1 MHDCDVIVVGA
12 GLSGL
17 AAARELSASGA
28 DVRVL
33 EARDRVGGRTLNHS
47 VGERPE
53 DVVEVGGQWVG
64 PTQYE
69 VMDLIRE
76 LGIETYATHTAGKN
90 LFEGP
95 KGKLVKYTGTIPKLN
110 PLVLAD
116 YGQGDARFKRMA
128 KKVDPEAPWEHPDA
142 ERLDAQTVDDWIRR
156 IAKTKTGREA
166 LALSIRG
173 VFSVEPADM
182 SMLHWLFY
190 TASAGGWDDLLDTEG
205 GAQQDRIVGGSQL
218 ISIRMAEELG
228 DRVILESPVRSIRV
242 EDDGVVV
249 GDMRA
254 RRVILALPP
263 ALAGTLHYEPALP
276 SARAQLTQRV
286 PMGSVIKC
294 MAIYDEP
301 FWREDGL
308 SGIATSLPGP
318 AQVIFD
324 NTPPNGTPGV
334 LMGFLEGRDA
344 RILGPAPEAER
355 RQAVVGT
362 FARLFG
368 ERAADPSGYVE
379 KDWSAEPF
387 SRGCYAG
394 VPTPGTWTAYGR
406 ALREPVGRI
415 HWAGTETATRWMGY
429 FDGAI
434 QAGTRAAAEVAASEG
449 SAAMSRAVATR

>member
-1 MHDCDVIVVGA
+1 MAHDCDVIVIGA

-17 AAARELSASGA
+17 AAARALEAGGA

-33 EARDRVGGRTLNHS
+33 EARDRVGGRTLNQS

-64 PTQYE
+64 PGQNE
-69 VMDLIRE
+69 VLGLVAE
-76 LGIETYATHTAGKN
+76 LGIETYPTHTDGEN

-95 KGKLVKYTGTIPKLN
+95 GGRLKRYSGTIPRLN
-110 PLVLAD
+110 PVVLAD
-116 YGQGDARFKRMA
+116 YGRADARFKRMS

-142 ERLDAQTVDDWIRR
+142 EELDGLTVDAWIRKAAR
-156 IAKTKTGREA
+156 TKTAREA
-166 LALSIRG
+166 LALGIRA
-173 VFSVEPADM
+173 VFSVEPADL
-182 SMLHWLFY
+182 SMLHALFY
-190 TASAGGWDDLLDTEG
+190 AAAADGWDLLVDTEG
-205 GAQQDRIVGGSQL
+205 GGQQDRIVGGSQL
-218 ISIRMAEELG
+218 ISLKMAEGLG
-228 DRVILESPVRSIRV
+228 ERVTLSSPVRSIRV
-242 EDDGVVV
+242 EEDGVIL
-249 GDMRA
+249 GDIRA
-254 RRVILALPP
+254 RRVIVALPP
-263 ALAGTLHYEPALP
+263 ALAGTLLYEPALP
-276 SARAQLTQRV
+276 SQRAQLTQRV

-294 MAIYDEP
+294 MAVYDQP
-301 FWREDGL
+301 FWRSDGL

-324 NTPPNGTPGV
+324 NTPANGSPGV

-355 RQAVVGT
+355 RRVMIDT
-362 FARLFG
+362 FTRLFG
-368 ERAADPSGYVE
+368 ERAANPSGYIE
-379 KDWSAEPF
+379 KDWSSEPF

-415 HWAGTETATRWMGY
+415 HWAGTETGTRWMGY

-434 QAGTRAAAEVAASEG
+434 QAGRRAAAEVLTAEG
-449 SAAMSRAVATR
+449 AQTPAPVA